1 MSSSDLRVSVIIPA
15 FNAAEFLAEAVA
27 SVRAQDRAVAEIIVV
42 DDGSTD
48 ETANLQKVLAMT
60 SAFSPR
66 PKSGL
71 GDRAKYGHRAAQPAT
86 SSPSSTLTICG
97 RQGP

>member
-48 ETANLQKVLAMT
+48 KTAKLAESLGNDICVLRHGRNQGLAIARNTGIT
-60 SAFSPR
+60 SAT
-66 PKSGL
+66 GNVL
-71 GDRAKYGHRAAQPAT
+71 TAT
-86 SSPSSTLTICG
+86 SA
-97 RQGP
+97 RM